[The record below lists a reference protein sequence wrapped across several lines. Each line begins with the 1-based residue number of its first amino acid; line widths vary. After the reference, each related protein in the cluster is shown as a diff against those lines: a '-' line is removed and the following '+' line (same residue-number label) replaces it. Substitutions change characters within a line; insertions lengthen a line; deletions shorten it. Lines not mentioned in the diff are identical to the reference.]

1 MNRYRKGANVE
12 REAVNRHIKNG
23 AIFAGRMA
31 GSKCKGKL
39 KVDVIAIYQPNTKKG
54 ELIGTIYLEQYK
66 KGKAKLKKEEKRF
79 YKVKFPRFL
88 IVQRKFIIVQ

>member
-23 AIFAGRMA
+23 AIFAGRFA

-39 KVDVIAIYQPNTKKG
+39 KVDVIALYSSG
-54 ELIGTIYLEQYK
+54 ELYLEQYK
-66 KGKAKLKKEEKRF
+66 KGKQSVTKEKRKF
-79 YKVKFPRFL
+79 DKVFLPEILFISRNFVKVK
-88 IVQRKFIIVQ
+88 